1 MPASMATGSRPAS
14 ARSRMTAAD
23 HSGSRQGHG
32 LRLGGIGG
40 ATSFSHGKAIG
51 AGADSD
57 SSDSR
62 PASSLCPDEVCGY
75 LLMCNPMVRF
85 TMVSAR
91 SRSKD
96 VLQ

>member
-1 MPASMATGSRPAS
+1 MEDPYSYYVKLPANWRVFGESSDTVA
-14 ARSRMTAAD
+14 
-23 HSGSRQGHG
+23 HSDVP
-32 LRLGGIGG
+32 IGG
-40 ATSFSHGKAIG
+40 ASSFSHGKAIG
-51 AGADSD
+51 AGADSP

-75 LLMCNPMVRF
+75 LLMRNPMVRF